1 MGTPLEDRVAKEVV
15 MKEIKTILLTNHHS
29 GEESPDWNLRNGWL
43 PPGYT
48 DHEFKLI
55 KGHPTIWKTLEL
67 KIILPEHEALV
78 YLPKCTDISTLVVE
92 N

>member
-1 MGTPLEDRVAKEVV
+1 MAKEVV
-15 MKEIKTILLTNHHS
+15 MKEIETILLTNHHP